1 MSTMSGPISR
11 VTEDHTVAEVR
22 IIRISR
28 WLVAFFF
35 GLGLSAF
42 FWWLA
47 EAAFITKTDIGAFFL
62 TTVIFTLLFEAVL

>member
-1 MSTMSGPISR
+1 M
-11 VTEDHTVAEVR
+11 AETR

-35 GLGLSAF
+35 GLLFSSF

-47 EAAFITKTDIGAFFL
+47 EVAFITKTDIGAFVL
-62 TTVIFTLLFEAVL
+62 TTLFFTLIFEAVV